1 MVKFILLGQGRS
13 GSSLIT
19 EALAEH
25 PDVRV
30 AGEVFHADEKGR
42 RLAFEGLNGDGPCG
56 ASEAQYYRDGAD
68 AWEFLERVV
77 FRAPSPGGVRAAG
90 FKMFYLHARRNPAE
104 KRAWSYLIAN
114 DDVRVIH
121 LIRENMLESYISLRV
136 AFLTGEWERLKGT
149 NTQRKEQPLLR
160 LEPKECEV
168 YFNQELVWR
177 KWAGKSFSSHPFLEI
192 KYEGDVCARFVEV
205 MDEIHDF
212 ISVPRRRARQLL
224 EKQAQRPPREAVT
237 NYDELKEYF
246 RYTLYEDF
254 FV

>member
-30 AGEVFHADEKGR
+30 AGEVFHTDEKGR
-42 RLAFEGLNGDGPCG
+42 RLAFQALNDAGPGDKR
-56 ASEAQYYRDGAD
+56 EAQYYRDGAD
-68 AWEFLERVV
+68 AWQFLEQVV
-77 FRAPSPGGVRAAG
+77 FHAPPQGGLLAAG

-104 KRAWSYLIAN
+104 KRAWSYLLAN
-114 DDVRVIH
+114 DGVRVIH

-136 AFLTGEWERLKGT
+136 AFLTGEWERVKGM
-149 NTQRKEQPLLR
+149 NTQRKEQPRLR

-168 YFNQELVWR
+168 YFNQELAWR
-177 KWAGKSFSSHPFLEI
+177 KWAVESFSSHSLLEV
-192 KYEGDVCARFVEV
+192 KYERDVCARFVGV

-212 ISVPRRRARQLL
+212 IALPRRRARKLL
-224 EKQAQRPPREAVT
+224 EKQAQRAPREAVI
-237 NYDELKEYF
+237 NYEELKEYF